1 MSFLID
7 PPLLVASGAA
17 TSKLAGGSWQL
28 AGGAATVSVFW
39 AVGAAFYRDRAWTKP
54 ISRVFGSRDGQDF
67 MINSGV
73 LRIPYRPRAR
83 RTHLAALAAFAT
95 YPLWFLL
102 GWTLARD

>member
-7 PPLLVASGAA
+7 PPLLLASGAA
-17 TSKLAGGSWQL
+17 YAKADGPRPEV
-28 AGGAATVSVFW
+28 AAAATVAVFW
-39 AVGAAFYRDRAWTKP
+39 SAGAAFYRNHRWTVPVSRA
-54 ISRVFGSRDGQDF
+54 FGSRNGQDF

-73 LRIPYRPRAR
+73 LGISYRPRAR

-102 GWTLARD
+102 GWTLARG